1 MNHNVGRITFG
12 PATSHEDRI
21 RVQEAMRELQ
31 QGAYTLKREDPL
43 DAPHACSC
51 IGPQPGETKCPC
63 RLRGESRQ
71 GMQMIRDGVVINGVE
86 YDLVPRRRAK
96 SRA

>member
-1 MNHNVGRITFG
+1 
-12 PATSHEDRI
+12 
-21 RVQEAMRELQ
+21 MREMRQAAL
-31 QGAYTLKREDPL
+31 ATLSTKDAL
-43 DAPHACSC
+43 DAPHACNC

-71 GMQMIRDGVVINGVE
+71 GMQMIRDGVIINGVE

-96 SRA
+96 SQA